1 VQQLTPDRL
10 VGRVAFVTGA
20 AGDIGG
26 AIAMRAAA
34 DGATVVL
41 SDLATTS
48 DRLAATADACRAA
61 GAPDVQ
67 LCPLDV
73 TDEAAVAAAVADVVA
88 RVGPPDAIVTSAGYQ
103 GAFEPMP
110 GYPIDDLRSVLE
122 VNVVGT
128 FTVVQTCAAAL
139 LAARRPGSVVV
150 VASMAGVSGAPNMA
164 AYSAS
169 KAAVLGLCRS
179 AAKDLAGA
187 DIRVNAVSPAFIGP
201 GAMWDRQVALQAA
214 TPSPYYADTVDEV
227 AAQMI
232 GMVPLRRYG
241 TVQEVAA
248 VVGFLLS
255 DDASYLTGDQHGDLR
270 RFRVSAAGPEAG
282 RRACVVGSLRCR
294 LGTAGSPLDRWM
306 PVGGGCEGGT
316 DERRC
321 RHGQGQLP
329 LEHWRHLR
337 ARRTHAGPTSTA
349 ACL

>member
-1 VQQLTPDRL
+1 VSTSLEAAPIGVRTVQHLTPDRL

-26 AIAMRAAA
+26 AIAMRVAA

-61 GAPDVQ
+61 GAPDVH
-67 LCPLDV
+67 LCPMDV
-73 TDEAAVAAAVADVVA
+73 TDEVAVAAAVSDVVA

-110 GYPIDDLRSVLE
+110 GYPIDDLRTVLE

-139 LAARRPGSVVV
+139 IAARRPGSVVV

-255 DDASYLTGDQHGDLR
+255 DDASYLTGTNTEISGG
-270 RFRVSAAGPEAG
+270 SA
-282 RRACVVGSLRCR
+282 
-294 LGTAGSPLDRWM
+294 
-306 PVGGGCEGGT
+306 
-316 DERRC
+316 
-321 RHGQGQLP
+321 
-329 LEHWRHLR
+329 
-337 ARRTHAGPTSTA
+337 
-349 ACL
+349 